1 MIRKLI
7 SVVVVV
13 VFGWVVYGLV
23 EDYKEDALSLY
34 ELATEEASDDT
45 EPMLNGKPI
54 EVTPKEQVDAVK
66 GAATNVE
73 ELAYAF
79 YSHMRN
85 WETKFTIEFV
95 GDTTNL
101 GDMLDEAYAL
111 AKARDGYVLGHLDR
125 MNLTYE
131 YTTKKATITV
141 LQKYLTDTHQEAFV
155 DQQVSRILPTIVT
168 DAMSDEEKV
177 LAVNDYIVRNTIYG
191 TATEASPHSA
201 FAVLMEGQAVC
212 QGYALVAYKMID
224 LLGIDVKYVTGEAD
238 GIGHAWNLVQLN
250 GVWKH
255 LDTTW
260 NDPVPDRGDKV
271 SRDYALLS
279 DEQMMEAHTWL
290 RADYPRAN

>member
-1 MIRKLI
+1 MIRKLF

-13 VFGWVVYGLV
+13 VFGWIIYGLV

-34 ELATEEASDDT
+34 EAAKEQAADVA
-45 EPMLNGKPI
+45 EPVMNGAPI
-54 EVTPKEQVDAVK
+54 EVTPKEDVEVVK
-66 GAATNVE
+66 GAATNVD

-101 GDMLDEAYAL
+101 GSMLDEAYAL
-111 AKARDGYVLGHLDR
+111 AKERDGYVLGHLDR

-141 LQKYLTDTHQEAFV
+141 LQKYLTDAHQEAFV
-155 DQQVSRILPTIVT
+155 DTQVRNILPTIVT

-177 LAVNDYIVRNTIYG
+177 LAVNDYIVRHTKYG

-224 LLGIDVKYVTGEAD
+224 LLGIDVRYVTGEAD
-238 GIGHAWNLVQLN
+238 GVGHAWNLVQLN

-260 NDPVPDRGDKV
+260 NDPLPDRGDKV
-271 SRDYALLS
+271 SRDYALLT
-279 DEQMMEAHTWL
+279 DEQMMETHKWI
-290 RADYPRAN
+290 RADYPQAN

>member
-54 EVTPKEQVDAVK
+54 EVTPKEQVDDVK

-279 DEQMMEAHTWL
+279 DEQMMETHTWL

>member
-279 DEQMMEAHTWL
+279 DEQMMETHTWL

>member
-279 DEQMMEAHTWL
+279 DEQMMETHTWL
-290 RADYPRAN
+290 RADYPKAN